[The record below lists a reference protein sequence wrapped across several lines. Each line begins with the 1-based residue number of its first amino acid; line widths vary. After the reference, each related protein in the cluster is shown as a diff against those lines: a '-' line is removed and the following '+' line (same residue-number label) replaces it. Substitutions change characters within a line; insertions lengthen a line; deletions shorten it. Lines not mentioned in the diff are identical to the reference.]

1 MGPVTSQPSSNHV
14 VQSCCCPPLR
24 SKLPRRT
31 PRCRYWRGKLCC
43 CAFQGTGREVAPGM
57 PSFSPLLLRIWVLPT
72 RGKLARRSFQ
82 GLQWCEQR
90 PPSCPCSCPCGRC
103 ACCSCRCCSP
113 CRSCRRCCWQCLHC
127 RCPSCHLCPWRHLQH
142 PVRRLRWSCLSRL
155 RCQRSLRRCPCR
167 CLCCCP
173 CPCCCLCHP
182 RSACCHL
189 CRPLLS

>member
-1 MGPVTSQPSSNHV
+1 MGVTSQPSSNHV

-43 CAFQGTGREVAPGM
+43 CAFQGSGREVAPGM

-90 PPSCPCSCPCGRC
+90 PPSC
-103 ACCSCRCCSP
+103 SCRN
-113 CRSCRRCCWQCLHC
+113 CCWQCLHC

-142 PVRRLRWSCLSRL
+142 PLRRLRWSRLPRL
-155 RCQRSLRRCPCR
+155 RCQRSLCRCPCR

-173 CPCCCLCHP
+173 CCLCHP
-182 RSACCHL
+182 RRACCHL